1 MPDPNKIKE
10 VVVALEAALK
20 VAKESLAEYE
30 DMDEEPVMRGPGE
43 MEEKQEYEP
52 RGKTL

>member
-30 DMDEEPVMRGPGE
+30 KPEEPVMRGPGE